1 VPPKPRDEEMAQI
14 FPVCGGRGG
23 LEDEIGRTDHFL
35 HELVQPKVCRDVVD
49 GTLYLSGLKSALDWR
64 SQ

>member
-1 VPPKPRDEEMAQI
+1 MAQI
-14 FPVCGGRGG
+14 FPVCGGRGR
-23 LEDEIGRTDHFL
+23 LEDEIGRADHFL
-35 HELVQPKVCRDVVD
+35 HELAQPKVCRDVVD